1 MSPDDQTGRG
11 RNRQGDSG
19 QRRFWSLSR
28 QVDPSVRREILG
40 SLFFIGPRLRPY
52 LIRFTVLLS
61 LSVLIASWGILEDS
75 TAVVIGGMLIAP
87 LMTPVLGIAA
97 ATVMAW
103 PRRLGTAALQVAIA
117 SAGAVAMAWL
127 VALFFP
133 DGVYAL
139 VLPGEL
145 LSRTEPTLLDLA
157 IALAAGA
164 AGAYV
169 LVHKES
175 VSALPGVA
183 VAVALVPPLAVVG
196 ISLGFGNYDDA
207 GGATL
212 LYLTNLAGIVLA
224 AMVVFVLTGFVPEFQ
239 IRRGFK
245 EIRLGFVVAALSVF
259 VISVPLLANSLLILN
274 DARDQSTVRAEVE
287 KWLGDETSLEVVGL
301 DVSGN
306 DVTVNLV
313 GPEPPPPAAS
323 LGTDLAGALGGDVN
337 VTVGWV
343 NEVEESTEPQS
354 Q

>member
-11 RNRQGDSG
+11 RNRQGDGG
-19 QRRFWSLSR
+19 QRKFWSLLP
-28 QVDPSVRREILG
+28 QVDPSVRREVLG

-61 LSVLIASWGILEDS
+61 LSVLIASWGILDDS

-103 PRRLGTAALQVAIA
+103 PRRLGTAVLQVAVA
-117 SAGAVAMAWL
+117 SAASIALAWL
-127 VALFFP
+127 VALLFP

-145 LSRTEPTLLDLA
+145 LSRTEPTLLDLG

-207 GGATL
+207 GGAML

-239 IRRGFK
+239 IKRGFK
-245 EIRLGFVVAALSVF
+245 EIRRGFVVAAITVF
-259 VISVPLLANSLLILN
+259 VISVPLLVNSLFIVN
-274 DARDQSTVRAEVE
+274 DARDQAAVRGEVE
-287 KWLGDETSLEVVGL
+287 KWLGDDSSLEVVEL

-323 LGTDLAGALGGDVN
+323 LGANLAAALGGDVT
-337 VTVGWV
+337 VTVGWIKLL
-343 NEVEESTEPQS
+343 EESTRTE
-354 Q
+354 

>member
-1 MSPDDQTGRG
+1 MSPNDQTGRG
-11 RNRQGDSG
+11 RNCQGDGG
-19 QRRFWSLSR
+19 QRRFWSLLP
-28 QVDPSVRREILG
+28 QVDPSVRREVLG
-40 SLFFIGPRLRPY
+40 SLFFSGPRLRRY

-61 LSVLIASWGILEDS
+61 LSVLIASWGILDDS

-103 PRRLGTAALQVAIA
+103 PRRLGTAVLLVAVA
-117 SAGAVAMAWL
+117 TAGAIGMAWL
-127 VALFFP
+127 VSLLFP

-196 ISLGFGNYDDA
+196 ISLGFGDYDDA
-207 GGATL
+207 GGAML
-212 LYLTNLAGIVLA
+212 LYITNLAGIVLA

-239 IRRGFK
+239 IRRGIK
-245 EIRLGFVVAALSVF
+245 EIRLGFVVAAISVL
-259 VISVPLLANSLLILN
+259 VISVPLLANSLLVVN
-274 DARDQSTVRAEVE
+274 DARDQAAVRGAVE
-287 KWLGDETSLEVVGL
+287 NWLGDEPSLEVVEL
-301 DVSGN
+301 EVSGN
-306 DVTVNLV
+306 DVTVNLM

-323 LGTDLAGALGGDVN
+323 LGTELASTLGGDVN
-337 VTVGWV
+337 VTVGWIKL
-343 NEVEESTEPQS
+343 VEESTRITP
-354 Q
+354 

>member
-1 MSPDDQTGRG
+1 MSPANQTGRG
-11 RNRQGDSG
+11 RNRQGDGG
-19 QRRFWSLSR
+19 QHKFWSLSR
-28 QVDPSVRREILG
+28 QVDPSVRREVLG
-40 SLFFIGPRLRPY
+40 SLFFSGPRLRPY
-52 LIRFTVLLS
+52 LIRFSVLLS
-61 LSVLIASWGILEDS
+61 LSLLIASLGILDDS
-75 TAVVIGGMLIAP
+75 TAVVIGGMLVAP
-87 LMTPVLGIAA
+87 LMTPVLGVAA

-103 PRRLGTAALQVAIA
+103 PRRLGTAVLQVAVA
-117 SAGAVAMAWL
+117 SAASIAMAWL
-127 VALFFP
+127 VALLFP
-133 DGVYAL
+133 DGVFAL
-139 VLPGEL
+139 VLPNEL
-145 LSRTEPTLLDLA
+145 LSRTEPTLLDLG

-196 ISLGFGNYDDA
+196 ISLGLGNYDDA
-207 GGATL
+207 GGAML
-212 LYLTNLAGIVLA
+212 LYITNLAGIVLA

-239 IRRGFK
+239 IRHMFK
-245 EIRLGFVVAALSVF
+245 EIRLGFVVAAVSVLL
-259 VISVPLLANSLLILN
+259 ISVPLLVNSLLIVN
-274 DARDQSTVRAEVE
+274 DARDQATVRGAVE
-287 KWLGDETSLEVVGL
+287 KRLGDEPSLEVVEL

-343 NEVEESTEPQS
+343 KLVEESTRASP
-354 Q
+354 

>member
-1 MSPDDQTGRG
+1 MSPSDQAGRG
-11 RNRQGDSG
+11 RNRQGDCG
-19 QRRFWSLSR
+19 QRRFWSLLP
-28 QVDPSVRREILG
+28 QVDPSVRREVLG
-40 SLFFIGPRLRPY
+40 SLFFSGPRLRRY

-61 LSVLIASWGILEDS
+61 LSVLIASWGILDDS

-103 PRRLGTAALQVAIA
+103 PRRLGTAVLQVAVA
-117 SAGAVAMAWL
+117 TAGAIGMAWL
-127 VALFFP
+127 VSLLFP

-207 GGATL
+207 GGAML
-212 LYLTNLAGIVLA
+212 LYITNLAGIVLA

-245 EIRLGFVVAALSVF
+245 EIRLGFVVAAISVL
-259 VISVPLLANSLLILN
+259 VISVPLLANSLVVVN
-274 DARDQSTVRAEVE
+274 DARDQAAVRGAVE
-287 KWLGDETSLEVVGL
+287 NWLGDEPSLEVVEL
-301 DVSGN
+301 EVSGN
-306 DVTVNLV
+306 DVTVNLM
-313 GPEPPPPAAS
+313 GPEQPPPAAS
-323 LGTDLAGALGGDVN
+323 LGTELASALGGDVN
-337 VTVGWV
+337 VTVGWIML
-343 NEVEESTEPQS
+343 VEESTRTTP
-354 Q
+354 

>member
-11 RNRQGDSG
+11 RNRQGDGG
-19 QRRFWSLSR
+19 QRKFWSLLP
-28 QVDPSVRREILG
+28 QVDPSVRREVLG
-40 SLFFIGPRLRPY
+40 SLFFSGPRLRRY

-61 LSVLIASWGILEDS
+61 LSVLIASWGILDDS

-103 PRRLGTAALQVAIA
+103 PRRLGTAALQVAVA
-117 SAGAVAMAWL
+117 TAGAIAMAWL
-127 VALFFP
+127 VSVLFP

-196 ISLGFGNYDDA
+196 ISLGFANYDDA
-207 GGATL
+207 GGAML
-212 LYLTNLAGIVLA
+212 LYITNLAGIVLA
-224 AMVVFVLTGFVPEFQ
+224 AMVVFMLTGFVPEFQ

-245 EIRLGFVVAALSVF
+245 EIRLGFVVAAISVL
-259 VISVPLLANSLLILN
+259 VISVPLLVNSLLTVN
-274 DARDQSTVRAEVE
+274 DARDQAAVRGAVE
-287 KWLGDETSLEVVGL
+287 NWLGNESSLEVVEL
-301 DVSGN
+301 EVSGN

-323 LGTDLAGALGGDVN
+323 LGTELASTLGGDVN
-337 VTVGWV
+337 VTVGWIKL
-343 NEVEESTEPQS
+343 VEESTRITP
-354 Q
+354 